1 MTVPVI
7 SITDLYHPP
16 EDPGDNVD
24 LIMAYGLPEI
34 DLRAVILDV
43 LEEKRHLVD
52 GGVPGY
58 AGPRDP
64 GVVAV
69 TQLNAIFGRD
79 VPFAWCPFTR
89 MQSPNDRMY
98 DVPPSQQRGVDLLIN
113 AVADSP
119 EPVHLLSFGSA
130 RPLALAFN
138 RAPDVLRE
146 KVARIHLSA
155 GTTTPTYPEWNVV
168 QDPQAM
174 IRIIDS
180 GLPISLYR
188 CAADDGVAEHSC
200 YGYDNHNTFWRLPD
214 LKWIADMHPWLRRY
228 LGYALGRST
237 RPDFLRVLEEEAPA
251 EQMAAIYQRSHSVW
265 ETAVWMEVS
274 GRKLVR
280 REDGSYAIVPG
291 ADVRDGDTVIRNEQ
305 VPCTVRSHP
314 SGLYT
319 FELGEGSGGRTSVFV
334 RDDPFEYEQALVEAM
349 PALYQSFRPCGLS

>member
-43 LEEKRHLVD
+43 LEEKRSLID

-64 GVVAV
+64 GVIAV
-69 TQLNAIFGRD
+69 TQLNAIFGRG

-89 MQSPNDRMY
+89 MRDPLDTM
-98 DVPPSQQRGVDLLIN
+98 DDAPPSQQRGIELLIQTL
-113 AVADSP
+113 AAGP
-119 EPVHLLSFGSA
+119 EAVHLLSFGSA
-130 RPLALAFN
+130 RPMAVAYN
-138 RAPDVLRE
+138 RAPEVFHE

-174 IRIIDS
+174 IRIVDS
-180 GLPISLYR
+180 GLPLSLYP

-200 YGYDNHNTFWRLPD
+200 YGYGNQNTFWRLPD
-214 LKWIADMHPWLRRY
+214 LKWIEDMHPWLRRY
-228 LGYALGRST
+228 LGYALGRSS
-237 RPDFLRVLEEEAPA
+237 RPDFLRALEEDAPA
-251 EQMAAIYQRSHSVW
+251 EVMADIYQRTHSVW

-274 GRKLVR
+274 GRVLVR
-280 REDGSYAIVPG
+280 RTDGSHSIIPAAEVLP
-291 ADVRDGDTVIRNEQ
+291 ADAVIRNEQ
-305 VPCTVRSHP
+305 VPCIVRSTP
-314 SGLYT
+314 SGLYEY
-319 FELGEGSGGRTSVFV
+319 ELGGDGRTTVFV
-334 RDDPFEYEQALVEAM
+334 RDDPFEYERALIEAM
-349 PALYQSFRPCGLS
+349 PALYQSFRPDGLS